1 MALNVSET
9 YLDEAAELERLGYS
23 ALWLPGG
30 QIDDLGRLAEIVR
43 ATTAVPVASAIIS
56 PNVYPPDWDSPTPT
70 SPAQRHARRS
80 AGDLGDAETITAQI
94 SQHLRAGA
102 DHVML
107 HVLSEGNQPGPIAVA
122 RRLAGRLP
130 R

>member
-1 MALNVSET
+1 VI
-9 YLDEAAELERLGYS
+9 
-23 ALWLPGG
+23 W
-30 QIDDLGRLAEIVR
+30 
-43 ATTAVPVASAIIS
+43 
-56 PNVYPPDWDSPTPT
+56 
-70 SPAQRHARRS
+70 
-80 AGDLGDAETITAQI
+80 GDAETITAQI